1 MNFSIDFAIQKFP
14 EVLKGAPL
22 TILIAVVAMLVGFV
36 LSNGIA
42 LARIYKVPVLSQ
54 FVTVIISFV
63 RGTPMVVQIY
73 LWLYGLPLLV
83 KNINVWFGTDF
94 SDEISP
100 LFMAFCAF
108 SVYTCGYQSETMRSA
123 LLGVDKGQLE
133 AAQSIGMTT
142 RQGLIRIMMPQA
154 MVQALPNLGNIFVNL
169 IKGTSL
175 AFSLHVVEIMA
186 SAKIVAGSTYRYL
199 EMYVDAAI
207 IYWIICIIA
216 ERLLHKY
223 EHHLRKFEKKMTA

>member
-14 EVLKGAPL
+14 EVLKGAPY
-22 TILIAVVAMLVGFV
+22 TILIAIVAMAVGFV

-54 FVTVIISFV
+54 LFAVIISFV

-83 KNINVWFGTDF
+83 KNLNIWLGTNF

-100 LFMAFCAF
+100 LVMAFFAF

-133 AAQSIGMTT
+133 AAQSVGMTT
-142 RQGLIRIMMPQA
+142 RQGLFRIMMPQA